1 MQPVQAAQLLEVW
14 ERGYGQRPADRA
26 LAALSAAWPDMS
38 QGELAALSIGRRDA
52 MLLTLRES
60 VFGPRLF
67 GLTVCPTCGERL
79 ELTLEISDVRTP
91 EVAERQEGICIDVQG
106 YEIKFRLPNSAD
118 LSAVLGVQGSARE
131 RHNRLL
137 DRCILS
143 ARHGGRDIGWN
154 SLPQQVVENV
164 EREMANVDGQA
175 AHQLALECATCTH
188 QWVEPLDIA
197 SFLWREID
205 AWARRLLHDVHA
217 LASAYSWSEASILA
231 LPPWR
236 RQYYLEMLGG

>member
-79 ELTLEISDVRTP
+79 ELTLELRVVASDGP
-91 EVAERQEGICIDVQG
+91 SEVFLGERSIE
-106 YEIKFRLPNSAD
+106 
-118 LSAVLGVQGSARE
+118 
-131 RHNRLL
+131 
-137 DRCILS
+137 
-143 ARHGGRDIGWN
+143 
-154 SLPQQVVENV
+154 
-164 EREMANVDGQA
+164 
-175 AHQLALECATCTH
+175 TH
-188 QWVEPLDIA
+188 QHIFFGSE
-197 SFLWREID
+197 D
-205 AWARRLLHDVHA
+205 AHHDA
-217 LASAYSWSEASILA
+217 
-231 LPPWR
+231 
-236 RQYYLEMLGG
+236 